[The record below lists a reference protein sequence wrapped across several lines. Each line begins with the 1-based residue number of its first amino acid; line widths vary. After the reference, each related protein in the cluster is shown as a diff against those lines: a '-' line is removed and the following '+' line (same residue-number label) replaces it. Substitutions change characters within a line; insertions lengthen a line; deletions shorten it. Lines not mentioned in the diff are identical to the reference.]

1 MKLKYLIAAA
11 AVSICS
17 SSVAASRQGRHGL
30 RPSSS
35 LNEQQQKEKKKKN
48 GKNYDLFL
56 V

>member
-35 LNEQQQKEKKKKN
+35 LNEQQQKREEEEEW
-48 GKNYDLFL
+48 
-56 V
+56 